1 MPTSVLHQNHLKAC
15 VGHPVL
21 CVGEVN
27 GGSRGAGAQGTCIVC
42 DKKMNNW
49 LVLHCVQQLVLQSN
63 NKSPPNGSSEYFRD
77 INTYIGQNGTSHHI
91 TGKLTCLMTSHPK
104 YLYCGPIVKKQ

>member
-1 MPTSVLHQNHLKAC
+1 MPTSVLHQNDLR
-15 VGHPVL
+15 PVL
-21 CVGEVN
+21 DKVN

-42 DKKMNNW
+42 DKKTNW
-49 LVLHCVQQLVLQSN
+49 YCIECGNWCCN
-63 NKSPPNGSSEYFRD
+63 NKSPPNASAEYFRD

-104 YLYCGPIVKKQ
+104 YLCCGPIADNEED